1 MGGTL
6 FAQQQYPAALA
17 KFSKALRYINVHPVL
32 PDTHDAKAKP
42 DFAAEYV
49 RLKAVLYSNSAF
61 CALKIAD
68 ATPASAAGEV
78 KAHARQAEEA
88 AGASSF
94 GLGPPARLQ
103 RPQGPWAQAAPVRE
117 ESSDEEVEITRSLP
131 KDAYKPSRVRYMRQ
145 LSDEVISMDD
155 EKTTEE
161 VCQVR
166 KSLSKNMNII
176 KVIILSKH
184 KLPLC
189 RHKCRTDKN
198 SWLKDC
204 LNK

>member
-42 DFAAEYV
+42 DFAAEYL

-88 AGASSF
+88 AGNAVF
-94 GLGPPARLQ
+94 VIETYRVPPKDGA
-103 RPQGPWAQAAPVRE
+103 AAAAAAP
-117 ESSDEEVEITRSLP
+117 P
-131 KDAYKPSRVRYMRQ
+131 KDDADLAKAYYRRALARSKLADYEGAGSDLIDAAKLAPNDAGIKREKAKLEETRRAQKEKQRRQ
-145 LSDEVISMDD
+145 YAKMFG
-155 EKTTEE
+155 
-161 VCQVR
+161 
-166 KSLSKNMNII
+166 
-176 KVIILSKH
+176 
-184 KLPLC
+184 
-189 RHKCRTDKN
+189 
-198 SWLKDC
+198 
-204 LNK
+204 